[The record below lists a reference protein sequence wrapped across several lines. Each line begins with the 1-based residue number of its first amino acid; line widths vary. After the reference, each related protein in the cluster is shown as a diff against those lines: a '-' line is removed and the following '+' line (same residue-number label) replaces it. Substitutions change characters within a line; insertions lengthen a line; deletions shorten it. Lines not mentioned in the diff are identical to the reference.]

1 MMKPHADD
9 RSDNV
14 EKIQHN
20 INHTIQN
27 IERAEEAMALTD
39 DPKQKQNLAEKNDKR
54 EEALDSM
61 RVEIRDEAM
70 DKKRGYE

>member
-1 MMKPHADD
+1 MKPHADD
-9 RSDNV
+9 RRDNV
-14 EKIQHN
+14 EKIQRN

-27 IERAEEAMALTD
+27 IERTEEAMALTD
-39 DPKQKQNLAEKNDKR
+39 DPKQKQNLAEKNDRR

-70 DKKRGYE
+70 DRKHGYE

>member
-1 MMKPHADD
+1 MKPHADD
-9 RSDNV
+9 RRDNV
-14 EKIQHN
+14 EKIQRN

-27 IERAEEAMALTD
+27 IERTEETMSLTD
-39 DPKQKQNLAEKNDKR
+39 DPKQKQILAEKNHRR